1 MSDTP
6 SPLPSRAQILEILQG
21 IRNPFSPDFAESI
34 VDAGFITAPLSR
46 MIDNE
51 AQIGLILD
59 VKNNAAEGSKALE
72 AVIVKALAENTGI
85 TNIQVMNGGA
95 TLGGAPRPAPQKTIA
110 EGDARHNLISN
121 NAAKPA
127 TGGGHRPLGSAA
139 VVNDALAKVKNII
152 LVASGKGGVGKSTV
166 SANLAMALAA
176 SGAKVGL
183 LDADIYGP
191 SLPTMFGLYEKPQLN
206 ENKQMMPLE
215 KFGIKLMS
223 IGFIAD
229 TNKAMIW
236 RGPMIQG
243 ALLQMLNECAWGEL
257 DHLVIDLPPG
267 TGDIQLTL
275 VQKFKIA
282 GAVIVSTPQIL
293 ALDDVRRGIQ
303 MFEQTKIPILG
314 IVENMA
320 YFESADGVK
329 NYVFGKGGARMIA
342 EKIGVDLLAEIP
354 LLPIIGQ
361 QSDMGEPI
369 VHAEPEGVAA
379 DYYKQLAETVVAKL
393 TN

>member
-1 MSDTP
+1 MSSTDKQ
-6 SPLPSRAQILEILQG
+6 LPSRAQILEILQE
-21 IRNPFSPDFAESI
+21 IRNPFAKDFAESI

-46 MIDNE
+46 LIDNA

-59 VKNNAAEGSKALE
+59 IKGNEDADKKLEATIIKALTEKTGVSNIQIMGGAPAPGAKHNLITNNAA
-72 AVIVKALAENTGI
+72 
-85 TNIQVMNGGA
+85 
-95 TLGGAPRPAPQKTIA
+95 RPSA
-110 EGDARHNLISN
+110 
-121 NAAKPA
+121 
-127 TGGGHRPLGSAA
+127 GGGHRPLGALGSKPI
-139 VVNDALAKVKNII
+139 NDALANVKNII

-176 SGAKVGL
+176 TGAKVGL

-191 SLPTMFGLYEKPQLN
+191 SMPTMFGLYAKPLLN
-206 ENKQMMPLE
+206 EDKQMMPLE

-320 YFESADGVK
+320 YFESDDGVK

-342 EKIGVDLLAEIP
+342 EKIKVDLLAEIP

-369 VHAEPEGVAA
+369 VHAEPEGKAA
-379 DYYKQLAETVVAKL
+379 GYYKQLAQKVAEKL
-393 TN
+393 DSAQS

>member
-1 MSDTP
+1 MSNQNA
-6 SPLPSRAQILEILQG
+6 SLPNRAQILEILQQ
-21 IRNPFSPDFAESI
+21 IRNPFAPEHAESI

-46 MIDNE
+46 MIDNVP
-51 AQIGLILD
+51 QIGLILD
-59 VKNNAAEGSKALE
+59 IKANIDADKQLEAHIIKALSD
-72 AVIVKALAENTGI
+72 KTGI
-85 TNIQVMNGGA
+85 DNIQIMGGA
-95 TLGGAPRPAPQKTIA
+95 ATPSTD
-110 EGDARHNLISN
+110 GDGKHNLITN

-127 TGGGHRPLGSAA
+127 AAGGHRPLGSAA
-139 VVNDALAKVKNII
+139 AVNDALANVKNII

-176 SGAKVGL
+176 DGAKVGL

-191 SLPTMFGLYEKPQLN
+191 SLPTMFGIHEKPPLN
-206 ENKQMMPLE
+206 DNKQMMPLE

-303 MFEQTKIPILG
+303 MFNQTHVPILG

-320 YFESADGVK
+320 YFESDDGVK

-342 EKIGVDLLAEIP
+342 EKIKVDLLAEIP

-361 QSDMGEPI
+361 HADMGEPI
-369 VHAEPEGVAA
+369 VHAEPEGKAA
-379 DYYKQLAETVVAKL
+379 AYYKQLAQKVIEKL
-393 TN
+393 

>member
-1 MSDTP
+1 MPTP
-6 SPLPSRAQILEILQG
+6 APQLPTRAQILEILQD
-21 IRNPFSPDFAESI
+21 IRNPFAQDFAESI

-46 MIDNE
+46 MIDN
-51 AQIGLILD
+51 APQIGLILD
-59 VKNNAAEGSKALE
+59 VKGASADGEAALK
-72 AVIVKALAENTGI
+72 AVIIKMLTEKTGI
-85 TNIQVMNGGA
+85 QNIQVMGGVPTA
-95 TLGGAPRPAPQKTIA
+95 GAK
-110 EGDARHNLISN
+110 HNLIRN
-121 NAAKPA
+121 DAPKPA
-127 TGGGHRPLGSAA
+127 AGGGHRPLGSLGSKA
-139 VVNDALAKVKNII
+139 NNALANVKNII

-166 SANLAMALAA
+166 AANLAMALSA

-191 SLPTMFGLYEKPQLN
+191 SLPTMFSIREKPQLD

-215 KFGIKLMS
+215 KYSIKLMS

-303 MFEQTKIPILG
+303 MFEQTNIPLLG

-320 YFESADGVK
+320 WFESPDGEK
-329 NYVFGKGGARMIA
+329 NYIFGKGGARMIA
-342 EKIGVDLLAEIP
+342 DKVKIDLLAEIP
-354 LLPIIGQ
+354 LMPIIGQ
-361 QSDMGEPI
+361 HADMGEPI
-369 VHAEPEGVAA
+369 VHAEPDGVAA
-379 DYYKQLAETVVAKL
+379 SHYIQLAQKVADKLETPS
-393 TN
+393 N

>member
-1 MSDTP
+1 MATSDNQP
-6 SPLPSRAQILEILQG
+6 NLPSRAQILEILQTVA
-21 IRNPFSPDFAESI
+21 NPFATTKPESI
-34 VDAGFITAPLSR
+34 IEAGFISAPLSR
-46 MIDNE
+46 NIDNKV
-51 AQIGLILD
+51 QIGLILD
-59 VKNNAAEGSKALE
+59 IKGNDGGRGKILE
-72 AVIVKALAENTGI
+72 ASIIKILTDKTGV
-85 TNIQVMNGGA
+85 TNIQIMSDS
-95 TLGGAPRPAPQKTIA
+95 APKS
-110 EGDARHNLISN
+110 GKHNLIRN
-121 NAAKPA
+121 NSSKPA
-127 TGGGHRPLGSAA
+127 APAGHRPLGSGAK
-139 VVNDALAKVKNII
+139 VNNALDNVKNII

-166 SANLAMALAA
+166 AANLAIALSA
-176 SGAKVGL
+176 SGARVGL

-191 SLPTMFGLYEKPQLN
+191 SLPTMFGINDKPLLN
-206 ENKQMMPLE
+206 EDKQMVPLE
-215 KFGIKLMS
+215 KYGLKLMS

-243 ALLQMLNECAWGEL
+243 ALIQMLNECAWGEL

-303 MFEQTKIPILG
+303 MFTQTKIPILG

-329 NYVFGKGGARMIA
+329 NYVFGKGGAKMIA
-342 EKIGVDLLAEIP
+342 EKINIDLLAEIP
-354 LLPIIGQ
+354 LLPTIGQ
-361 QSDMGEPI
+361 HADMGEPI
-369 VHAEPEGVAA
+369 THAEPNGVAA
-379 DYYKQLAETVVAKL
+379 KYYNQLAQKVAAKL
-393 TN
+393 

>member
-1 MSDTP
+1 MSSADN
-6 SPLPSRAQILEILQG
+6 SLPSRAQILEILQK
-21 IRNPFSPDFAESI
+21 IRNPFAKDFAESI
-34 VDAGFITAPLSR
+34 IDAGFITAPLSR
-46 MIDNE
+46 LIDN
-51 AQIGLILD
+51 APQIGLILD
-59 VKNNAAEGSKALE
+59 IKANKDADKKLE
-72 AVIVKALAENTGI
+72 AEIIKTLSDKTGVSNIQIMSGAPAIASNTG
-85 TNIQVMNGGA
+85 
-95 TLGGAPRPAPQKTIA
+95 KK
-110 EGDARHNLISN
+110 HNLIVN
-121 NAAKPA
+121 NAPKPA
-127 TGGGHRPLGSAA
+127 AGGGHRPLGALGSKPI
-139 VVNDALAKVKNII
+139 NNALAKVKNII

-176 SGAKVGL
+176 TGAKIGL

-191 SLPTMFGLYEKPQLN
+191 SLPTMFGLHAKPLLN
-206 ENKQMMPLE
+206 EDKQMMPLE

-303 MFEQTKIPILG
+303 MFEQTNIPILG

-320 YFESADGVK
+320 YFESDDGVK

-342 EKIGVDLLAEIP
+342 EKIKVDLLAEIP

-369 VHAEPEGVAA
+369 VHAEPEGIAA
-379 DYYKQLAETVVAKL
+379 KYYKQLAQKVAAKL
-393 TN
+393 NPPSN

>member
-1 MSDTP
+1 MSTADST
-6 SPLPSRAQILEILQG
+6 LPSRAQILEILQQ
-21 IRNPFSPDFAESI
+21 IRNPFAPDFAESI

-46 MIDNE
+46 MIDN
-51 AQIGLILD
+51 APQIGLILD
-59 VKNNAAEGSKALE
+59 TKGADSDASKTLEVLMVKTLSEKTG
-72 AVIVKALAENTGI
+72 VKD
-85 TNIQVMNGGA
+85 IQIMS
-95 TLGGAPRPAPQKTIA
+95 GAP
-110 EGDARHNLISN
+110 DASAKHNLISN
-121 NAAKPA
+121 MATKPA
-127 TGGGHRPLGSAA
+127 TGGGHRPLGSGAT
-139 VVNDALAKVKNII
+139 VNDALAKVKNII

-176 SGAKVGL
+176 QGAKVGL

-191 SLPTMFGLYEKPQLN
+191 SLPTMFGIKQKPQLN

-303 MFEQTKIPILG
+303 MFEKTNIPILG

-320 YFESADGVK
+320 YFESDDGVK
-329 NYVFGKGGARMIA
+329 NYIFGKGGARMIA
-342 EKIGVDLLAEIP
+342 EKIKIDLLAEIP

-369 VHAEPEGVAA
+369 VVAEPDGVAA
-379 DYYKQLAETVVAKL
+379 KYYKQLAQKVVAKL
-393 TN
+393 

>member
-1 MSDTP
+1 MTDTNAQ
-6 SPLPSRAQILEILQG
+6 LPSRAQILEILQQ
-21 IRNPFSPDFAESI
+21 IRNPFAKDFAESI

-46 MIDNE
+46 MIND
-51 AQIGLILD
+51 APQIGLILD
-59 VKNNAAEGSKALE
+59 TKGASAEGSQALE
-72 AVIVKALAENTGI
+72 VVISSVLTEKTGI
-85 TNIQVMNGGA
+85 KNIQVMGA
-95 TLGGAPRPAPQKTIA
+95 TPTSGGK
-110 EGDARHNLISN
+110 HNLISN
-121 NAAKPA
+121 NAPKA
-127 TGGGHRPLGSAA
+127 TGGGHRPLGNGAT
-139 VVNDALAKVKNII
+139 VNDALAKVKNII

-166 SANLAMALAA
+166 AANLAMALAA
-176 SGAKVGL
+176 DGAKVGL

-191 SLPTMFGLYEKPQLN
+191 SLPTMFGLFAKPLLN

-303 MFEQTKIPILG
+303 MFEKTNIPILG

-320 YFESADGVK
+320 WFESGDGVK
-329 NYVFGKGGARMIA
+329 NYIFGKGGARMIA

-361 QSDMGEPI
+361 QADMGEPI
-369 VHAEPEGVAA
+369 VHAEPDGIAA
-379 DYYKQLAETVVAKL
+379 KYYTQLAQKVSAKL
-393 TN
+393 

>member
-1 MSDTP
+1 MPTSDNKP
-6 SPLPSRAQILEILQG
+6 ILPSRAQILDILQAVL
-21 IRNPFSPDFAESI
+21 NPFETTKQQSVVE
-34 VDAGFITAPLSR
+34 AGFISAPLSR
-46 MIDNE
+46 KIDNA

-59 VKNNAAEGSKALE
+59 IKGNDAERGKELE
-72 AVIVKALAENTGI
+72 ASIIKTLTDKTGVA
-85 TNIQVMNGGA
+85 NIQIMSDSTPKSGS
-95 TLGGAPRPAPQKTIA
+95 
-110 EGDARHNLISN
+110 HNLISN
-121 NAAKPA
+121 AASKPPA
-127 TGGGHRPLGSAA
+127 PAGHRPLGSGAN
-139 VVNDALAKVKNII
+139 VKNALDKVKNII

-166 SANLAMALAA
+166 SANLAIALAA
-176 SGAKVGL
+176 KGAKVGL

-191 SLPTMFGLYEKPQLN
+191 SLPTMFGLYDKPLLN
-206 ENKQMMPLE
+206 EDKQMMPLE
-215 KFGIKLMS
+215 KYGIKLMS

-303 MFEQTKIPILG
+303 MFTQTKIPILG

-329 NYVFGKGGARMIA
+329 NYVFGKGGAKMIA
-342 EKIGVDLLAEIP
+342 EKINIDLLAEIP

-361 QSDMGEPI
+361 HADMGEPI
-369 VHAEPEGVAA
+369 THAEPNGVAA
-379 DYYKQLAETVVAKL
+379 KYYKQLAQKVVAKL
-393 TN
+393 